1 MPETPETASDI
12 QEIRFR
18 LEAIEATQNLLV
30 RGRAEE
36 YTQKYLR
43 FFEENSDLSAVYLAV
58 DGHRSQVE
66 IIEELKSNGLKLGA
80 MTVSRRIRELK
91 DEGLIELASA
101 DGKKNIY
108 NKNRTVERLLRLSK
122 RLK

>member
-30 RGRAEE
+30 RGRSEE

-43 FFEENSDLSAVYLAV
+43 FFEGHGDLAAVYLAV
-58 DGHRSQVE
+58 DGRRSQVE
-66 IIEELKSNGLKLGA
+66 IIRVLESRGLKLSA

-91 DEGLIELASA
+91 DEDLIEPARSDNRGNVYA
-101 DGKKNIY
+101 
-108 NKNRTVERLLRLSK
+108 KNRLVERLLQLSK
-122 RLK
+122 RLE